1 VFLIGLWKIA
11 LALVSL
17 SSMILMPALGFN
29 PIGAAVRSIN
39 FEASNLDISI
49 PGIWDVTNDDD
60 AARLSGEGR
69 IDQVV
74 AIDYSKTGIM
84 YPLFG
89 LPGQTWDD
97 MIEYRKAHPSLPW
110 IAIINPLNGPGD
122 PNYVFETYV
131 EKMQEANIQVLGYV
145 STYWSAVPLE
155 TIKDDIDKYK
165 EYFGVDGIFLDEMS
179 NRLDDVDH
187 YREISTYARSVGMK
201 YVVGNTGTDAAPDYV
216 DIVDNIVISEGYG
229 EPTLSRL
236 AGWHVPHGRDN
247 FSYIAYN
254 RNTVDPQ
261 YVITST
267 HFASYIYI
275 TDDYLP
281 NPYDKMPSHF
291 DALLSLLDPMA
302 QNDMR
307 NVVVKSV
314 DLAGAPINGTLAIS
328 QQSEIVASGGEWITR
343 VGTIGDAYEVGALN
357 DSNYVFAHWEDG
369 SVLPTRTVA
378 LGSSS
383 IVLTAYYITR
393 DAPMKPG
400 ATINAMTENGAA
412 LSMWTV
418 IESEGQVVESGFTPL
433 RFTGNPGQQYYI
445 YVSDWE
451 HRIFDRWM
459 DGSSANPRTLT
470 YSGESFLTAYF
481 HYDSP
486 TDAHDTLT
494 INTYD
499 DNGGILT
506 MWTDIRTGDSVVD
519 QGYTPLTVPVAKGE
533 TYTVSVADWEGL
545 VFDRWENGTETM
557 SIDITIDEPH
567 ESLTAYYRQ
576 TVQE

>member
-1 VFLIGLWKIA
+1 
-11 LALVSL
+11 
-17 SSMILMPALGFN
+17 MILMPALGFN

-39 FEASNLDISI
+39 FNASNLDISI
-49 PGIWDVTNDDD
+49 PGLLDVTNDDD
-60 AARLSGEGR
+60 VARLSGESR
-69 IDQVV
+69 IEQAI

-89 LPGQTWDD
+89 LPGPTWDD

-165 EYFGVDGIFLDEMS
+165 EYFDVDGIFLDEMS
-179 NRLDDVDH
+179 NRLEDVDH
-187 YREISTYARSVGMK
+187 YREISTYAKLVGMK
-201 YVVGNTGTDAAPDYV
+201 YVVGNTGTDAAPGYV
-216 DIVDNIVISEGYG
+216 GIVDNIVISEGYG

-267 HFASYIYI
+267 HFASYVYI

-314 DLAGAPINGTLAIS
+314 DLAGTPINGTLAIS
-328 QQSEIVASGGEWITR
+328 QQSGIVASGGEWITR
-343 VGTIGDAYEVGALN
+343 VGTIGDAYEVRALD

-369 SVLPTRTVA
+369 SVSPTRTVT

-383 IVLTAYYITR
+383 IVLTAYYIAR
-393 DAPMKPG
+393 DAPMKTG
-400 ATINAMTENGAA
+400 ATINAMTEHGAA

-445 YVSDWE
+445 YVSDWQ
-451 HRIFDRWM
+451 HRTFDRWM
-459 DGSSANPRTLT
+459 DGSSANPRALT

-481 HYDSP
+481 HYDPP

-499 DNGGILT
+499 NNGGILT

-519 QGYTPLTVPVAKGE
+519 QGYTPLTVPVARGE

-545 VFDRWENGTETM
+545 VFDRWENGTETR
-557 SIDITIDEPH
+557 SIDIIIDEPH

-576 TVQE
+576 AVQD